1 MSPYRVPSPRP
12 DLEVSSRGPRLTG
25 WRALVHRVKRAVL
38 WLRVGSAI
46 ESRRNQRRSFLAT
59 AFRTARDIQRRL
71 DAAERVGSKQEA
83 LRALKQE
90 ALRALV
96 AREGGPWPKPCA
108 TCGMV
113 DRHSYACD
121 SEELRTLGFIR
132 GPALDFRKGSP

>member
-1 MSPYRVPSPRP
+1 MSPYRSPSPRT

-59 AFRTARDIQRRL
+59 SFRTARDIQRRL
-71 DAAERVGSKQEA
+71 DAAERVGSKQRKA
-83 LRALKQE
+83 QE
-90 ALRALV
+90 ALRAIF

-113 DRHSYACD
+113 DRHSYACT
-121 SEELRTLGFIR
+121 SIELRDGGFIR